1 MSPQVFWVASIV
13 SSDCLFSYLLTLLVL
28 LNLLILLLGSG
39 ILLIDIESTDK
50 AGVDGLAY

>member
-13 SSDCLFSYLLTLLVL
+13 SSDCLFSYLLKLLVL

-39 ILLIDIESTDK
+39 ILLIDIESTDE

>member
-13 SSDCLFSYLLTLLVL
+13 SSDCLFSYLLKLLVL